1 MCVTKIKEVQ
11 MEGKKGR
18 PTDSPKVVQTR
29 IRMTKE
35 ESEKLNECSKKL
47 NISKTEVVVKG
58 IEMIYEKLKNN

>member
-1 MCVTKIKEVQ
+1 

-18 PTDSPKVVQTR
+18 PTSCPKTVQTR

-35 ESEKLNECSKKL
+35 QSEKLSDCSKKL

-58 IEMIYEKLKNN
+58 IEMIYENLKDVK